1 METEFKP
8 YSLYEELANKIKGS
22 LQSYRKKE
30 LVCRLEL
37 GFDAIYFE
45 GLAKRAHLITKSQQ
59 AKRKV
64 YSINIF
70 SKMDDLLGKNWY
82 IHGLNLA
89 GDFCFVQPGTVK
101 FYLVKRK
108 IKVDYQL
115 QQDGTLTEHSF
126 GGGYQH
132 VFKFVWG
139 DGTHIQWDSVHR
151 LCC

>member
-8 YSLYEELANKIKGS
+8 YSLYEELANKIKGA

-30 LVCRLEL
+30 LVCRVEL

-82 IHGLNLA
+82 IHGLNIFALYNQA
-89 GDFCFVQPGTVK
+89 LLSST
-101 FYLVKRK
+101 
-108 IKVDYQL
+108 
-115 QQDGTLTEHSF
+115 
-126 GGGYQH
+126 
-132 VFKFVWG
+132 
-139 DGTHIQWDSVHR
+139 
-151 LCC
+151 